1 MNESVVKE
9 SSKKPSASEF
19 TLGRELG
26 QGNFSKVFLATHK
39 TTQEVFA
46 VKVIEKARIMRM
58 KIRHPNIFNEV
69 NMEKMVLN
77 MLRHPNIVRLYH
89 TFQDAT
95 NLYFLMEYVA
105 GGELWDHLVLDGKQ
119 IGCTEALARF
129 YSADIVNAL
138 EYMASR
144 HIVHRDL
151 KPENMIV
158 AKCDGHLRIVDFGTA
173 KNMSDISL
181 NGPNF
186 VGTPEYMSPETIENQ
201 SVDATSDLWAL
212 GCIIYQFFTGETP
225 FQGGSPYLTFLRVKA
240 GSFDLPDFVPNDA
253 RDLIS
258 QLLQKEPSAR
268 PTYAAIKAHPF
279 FTGIDFSRHMETSPP
294 MPTSDDI
301 AIVQAAKA
309 IAAFVKFPEDNAVPA
324 ALAHNGPADQRNRLM
339 HVLNRM
345 QLLQNHLVYPRF
357 FQSQALGR
365 CLYATKRGYIGYVHG
380 TQNQWSKP
388 FQFVHLSGPQL
399 ESTNAFDDSIK
410 RQTRLGALQKALG
423 LVNALEPAFLVVSGN
438 MTRASPG
445 EKEYDEQVATFQTAL
460 DATLNPQIRVVFVPG
475 CQDDKQ
481 MTQADIDQYTSNFG
495 DDYYSFWFGGVK
507 CIVLNSALMLH
518 KEVLHERTLA
528 QDHWLQQELEHGS
541 LCAHHTCVFTHHPFF
556 LDAKDEDMATIPT
569 DESNNAIH
577 TSYNMPIGTRLPY
590 VSMLAEAKVRGL
602 FSSHF
607 HTTKVSS
614 VSRPTKDEETV
625 EDPSTVCPV
634 VVTNSFDNDEIS
646 LQLVHVEQS
655 GLRIETR
662 VVKD

>member
-1 MNESVVKE
+1 MTSVKE

-345 QLLQNHLVYPRF
+345 QLLQNHR
-357 FQSQALGR
+357 
-365 CLYATKRGYIGYVHG
+365 
-380 TQNQWSKP
+380 
-388 FQFVHLSGPQL
+388 
-399 ESTNAFDDSIK
+399 
-410 RQTRLGALQKALG
+410 ALQKALG

>member
-1 MNESVVKE
+1 MTSVKE

-39 TTQEVFA
+39 TSQEVFA

-301 AIVQAAKA
+301 AVVQAAKA

-345 QLLQNHLVYPRF
+345 QLLQNH
-357 FQSQALGR
+357 Q
-365 CLYATKRGYIGYVHG
+365 
-380 TQNQWSKP
+380 
-388 FQFVHLSGPQL
+388 
-399 ESTNAFDDSIK
+399 STNAFDDSIK
-410 RQTRLGALQKALG
+410 RHTRLGALQKALG

-518 KEVLHERTLA
+518 KKVLHERTLA

-541 LCAHHTCVFTHHPFF
+541 LCAHHTCVFIHHPFF

-577 TSYNMPIGTRLPY
+577 TSYNMPIETRLPY

>member
-1 MNESVVKE
+1 MTSVKE

-39 TTQEVFA
+39 TSQEVFA

-301 AIVQAAKA
+301 AVVQAAKA

-345 QLLQNHLVYPRF
+345 QLLQNHRTHKHLDDASMQLSEAISDMFTGHKTNGANHFNLFMFETTALV
-357 FQSQALGR
+357 
-365 CLYATKRGYIGYVHG
+365 K
-380 TQNQWSKP
+380 
-388 FQFVHLSGPQL
+388 LSGPQL

-410 RQTRLGALQKALG
+410 RHTRLGALQKALG

-518 KEVLHERTLA
+518 KKVLHERTLA

-541 LCAHHTCVFTHHPFF
+541 LCAHHTCVFIHHPFF

-577 TSYNMPIGTRLPY
+577 TSYNMPIETRLPY

>member
-1 MNESVVKE
+1 MTSVKE

-345 QLLQNHLVYPRF
+345 QLLQNHR
-357 FQSQALGR
+357 
-365 CLYATKRGYIGYVHG
+365 
-380 TQNQWSKP
+380 
-388 FQFVHLSGPQL
+388 
-399 ESTNAFDDSIK
+399 
-410 RQTRLGALQKALG
+410 ALQKALG

-495 DDYYSFWFGGVK
+495 DDYYSFWYDVVLKLRCDEVDVRFGGVK